1 MTRKKSRKMWRYRG
15 WAFVLLAG
23 LVTAFT
29 GGPAAAAETQIIGVV
44 VSQDTAIARV
54 AVELNRQVDY
64 QLFFLDEPRRAVIDL
79 PLATWRLPKSV
90 VPAGG
95 AVAGYRFG
103 QFDLKTSRL
112 VLDLAKPVRLRDA
125 RFASDPQQRIQR
137 LILELE
143 PISEE
148 AFATLTQAGRGSAA
162 VPPTGSASGAQAA
175 AIGGTVRAPGRR
187 PEPKRVVV
195 LDPGHGGND
204 PGAIGP
210 NGVLEKDVTLGIAR
224 ELKRQLE
231 ASGRYR
237 VTLTRDDDSA
247 MRLRDRVAKARAV
260 GADLFVSIHA
270 DSMANTQM
278 RGASIYTLSETASDA
293 EAAALA
299 ARENRADLLT
309 GIDLSQENKEV
320 ASILL
325 DLAQRETLNL
335 SAMLAGALVG
345 ELSSEI
351 SLLPTNPHRFAGF
364 AVLKA
369 PDVPSVLIE
378 LGYLSNQKDAM
389 LLTRP
394 HHRSKVAAAI
404 ARAMDRYFARRLTRS

>member
-1 MTRKKSRKMWRYRG
+1 M
-15 WAFVLLAG
+15 
-23 LVTAFT
+23 
-29 GGPAAAAETQIIGVV
+29 
-44 VSQDTAIARV
+44 
-54 AVELNRQVDY
+54 
-64 QLFFLDEPRRAVIDL
+64 
-79 PLATWRLPKSV
+79 
-90 VPAGG
+90 
-95 AVAGYRFG
+95 
-103 QFDLKTSRL
+103 
-112 VLDLAKPVRLRDA
+112 VLDLARPVRLRDA

-148 AFATLTQAGRGSAA
+148 AFATLAQAGRGSTA

-175 AIGGTVRAPGRR
+175 IGGAARAPSRR

-210 NGVLEKDVTLGIAR
+210 NGVLEKDVTLGIVR

-345 ELSSEI
+345 ELSNEI

-404 ARAMDRYFARRLTRS
+404 VRAMDHYFARRLTRS